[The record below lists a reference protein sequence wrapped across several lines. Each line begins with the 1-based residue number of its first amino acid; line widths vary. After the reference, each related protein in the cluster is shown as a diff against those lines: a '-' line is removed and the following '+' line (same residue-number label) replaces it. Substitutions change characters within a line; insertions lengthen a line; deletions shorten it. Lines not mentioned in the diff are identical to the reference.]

1 MGSPKDDVDSSMNV
15 NGSSNNNPIEVDH
28 HALTR
33 RKKAVKVVNST
44 KKQYAVSTAWE
55 RKQEENA
62 NDKKPFCTGTT
73 EDCYT
78 ACCCCSRR
86 VGSMFFLCE
95 KRDGSP
101 IVVAGPCWPFCV
113 FITAPLIISLSGL
126 VLWFCILDKNSVL
139 PTWVAGIYC
148 PWIALTLIS
157 LFCVSCRDPGL
168 MERVTDEEAAN
179 AHFLWNEQ
187 VGSYRPPGAMYCR
200 ECQVLVRDYDHLCPW
215 TGTAIGGR
223 NMLAFKVFV
232 VSVNILC
239 YGSIGIAVY
248 VLFKGLGN
256 LRGK

>member
-1 MGSPKDDVDSSMNV
+1 MDTLDDESKRDNKSSMDGAN
-15 NGSSNNNPIEVDH
+15 SLQIEGRS
-28 HALTR
+28 LTR
-33 RKKAVKVVNST
+33 RKKAVKVSNSN

-55 RKQEENA
+55 REQEENP
-62 NDKKPFCTGTT
+62 NKQSFCTGTS
-73 EDCYT
+73 EDCFS
-78 ACCCCSRR
+78 ACCCCSKR

-95 KRDGSP
+95 SRDGSP

-113 FITAPLIISLSGL
+113 FITVPMIVVLSGL
-126 VLWFCILDKNSVL
+126 TLWFCILQEDSPL
-139 PTWVAGIYC
+139 PPWVAGVYC
-148 PWIALTLIS
+148 PFLALTLIS

-168 MERVTDEEAAN
+168 MERVTDEEASD

-215 TGTAIGGR
+215 TGTAIGGQ

-239 YGSIGIAVY
+239 YGSISIAVY
-248 VLFKGLGN
+248 TLFKGFSSLN
-256 LRGK
+256 NSS